1 MTSISCENIKV
12 SFGVDTI
19 IENVSFSLNDG
30 DRLGI
35 VGVNGAGKTTLFRA
49 ITGEY
54 TREDGNVYISKD
66 KTVGVLGQMLNFNE
80 DNELL
85 SEMFELFSQLLKQEK
100 ELEQLRLSADAGDSV
115 ASERYA
121 NLHET
126 FTENGGYEFRGRCR
140 GLLKSLGFTE
150 EFWNIKISSLSGGQ
164 KTRLALAGLLLKNPD
179 LMLLDEPTNHLDM
192 DALFWLE
199 DYLRQCRC
207 TVLVIS
213 HDRYFLDRV
222 TNKTLEIENKRGKLY
237 NGNYS
242 FYVEQKKADRDA
254 QQKHYDQQ
262 QREIARIEGIIEQQR
277 RWGQEHNFITIKSKQ
292 KQLEHMEKIDKP
304 DRLPEQIK
312 FGFSQSSESGND
324 VIELCNLSKSYPS
337 NPLFS
342 NVSLMVKKRDHVFIS
357 GSNGCGKS
365 TLMKIIAGTEKQDS
379 GSVNYGYNVKIG
391 YYDQENQ
398 QLDPN
403 NTVIDE
409 LWNCYGR
416 LTQTEIRKALAVFLF
431 KGEDVTKKVSV
442 LSGGEKARLTL
453 AKLIIS
459 PINLLILDEP
469 TNHLDINSR
478 EALENALLQFDGT
491 IIAVSHDRYFIN
503 KLANRILAF
512 NVPKDGMIY
521 DYHGT
526 FEEYLAY
533 KKDHLTQE
541 TTVDSVKKNSSKQD
555 FLDSKKAAAEQRRIK
570 NRLKQLAELIE
581 SAEAELDRISV
592 EINGEAATDYVRLA
606 ELYDR
611 EEQLENQLLEWYGEQ
626 DQLKEEQ

>member
-19 IENVSFSLNDG
+19 LENVTFSLNDG

-54 TREDGNVYISKD
+54 SREEGNVYISKD
-66 KTVGVLGQMLNFNE
+66 KTIGVLGQMLHFNE

-85 SEMFELFSQLLKQEK
+85 PEMLELFPELLKQEN
-100 ELEQLRLSADAGDSV
+100 ELEHLRVLADEGDSV

-121 NLHET
+121 TLHER

-140 GLLKSLGFTE
+140 GLLISLGFTE
-150 EFWNIKISSLSGGQ
+150 QFWNVKISALSGGQ

-179 LMLLDEPTNHLDM
+179 IMLLDEPTNHLDL

-199 DYLRQCRC
+199 DYLRQCRA

-242 FYVEQKKADRDA
+242 FYVEQKKADREA

-304 DRLPEQIK
+304 EKLPEQIK
-312 FGFSQSSESGND
+312 FGFSQSGESGSD
-324 VIELCNLSKSYPS
+324 VIELIKLSKSYPS
-337 NPLFS
+337 KPLFS
-342 NVSLMVKKRDHVFIS
+342 NINLMVKKRDHVFIS

-379 GSVNYGYNVKIG
+379 GYVNYGYNVKIG

-503 KLANRILAF
+503 KLANRIFAF
-512 NVPKDGMIY
+512 NVPENGMIY

-526 FEEYLAY
+526 FEEYLSY
-533 KKDHLTQE
+533 KKNYLTQDI
-541 TTVDSVKKNSSKQD
+541 TVDSTKKSSSKQD
-555 FLDSKKAAAEQRRIK
+555 FLDSKKTAAEQRKIK
-570 NRLKQLAELIE
+570 NRLKQLAEIIE
-581 SAEAELDRISV
+581 SAEAELDRISA

-626 DQLKEEQ
+626 EELSNK

>member
-1 MTSISCENIKV
+1 
-12 SFGVDTI
+12 
-19 IENVSFSLNDG
+19 
-30 DRLGI
+30 
-35 VGVNGAGKTTLFRA
+35 
-49 ITGEY
+49 
-54 TREDGNVYISKD
+54 
-66 KTVGVLGQMLNFNE
+66 
-80 DNELL
+80 
-85 SEMFELFSQLLKQEK
+85 
-100 ELEQLRLSADAGDSV
+100 
-115 ASERYA
+115 
-121 NLHET
+121 
-126 FTENGGYEFRGRCR
+126 
-140 GLLKSLGFTE
+140 
-150 EFWNIKISSLSGGQ
+150 
-164 KTRLALAGLLLKNPD
+164 
-179 LMLLDEPTNHLDM
+179 MLLDEPTNHLDM

-242 FYVEQKKADRDA
+242 FYVEQKKADREA

-398 QLDPN
+398 QLDPK

-521 DYHGT
+521 DYHGA

-541 TTVDSVKKNSSKQD
+541 TTVDSVKKTSSKQD

-581 SAEAELDRISV
+581 SAETELDRISV